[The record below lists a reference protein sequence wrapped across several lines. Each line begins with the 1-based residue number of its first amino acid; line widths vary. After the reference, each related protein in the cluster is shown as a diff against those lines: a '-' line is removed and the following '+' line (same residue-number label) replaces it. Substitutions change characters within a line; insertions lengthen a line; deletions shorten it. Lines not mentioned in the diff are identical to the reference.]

1 MNNNDLKLSIPFK
14 YKKMYYKKLLVLDK
28 PPSTF
33 KNKNN
38 KKFIL

>member
-14 YKKMYYKKLLVLDK
+14 YKKMSYKKLLVLDK
-28 PPSTF
+28 PYSTF

-38 KKFIL
+38 NNFIL